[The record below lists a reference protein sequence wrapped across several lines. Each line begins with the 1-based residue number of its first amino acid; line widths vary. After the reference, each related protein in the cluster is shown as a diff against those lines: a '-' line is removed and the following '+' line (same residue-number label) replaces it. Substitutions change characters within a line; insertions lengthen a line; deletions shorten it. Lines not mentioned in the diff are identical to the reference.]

1 MDKRWPP
8 LALMAG
14 SALLAAGCGAAPAA
28 APAQQ
33 PPTQS
38 PSSQQPPSASS
49 SPAGSAS
56 SASSSVSA
64 TVAPSLALTMV
75 GWDYTLDS
83 PALWVQATNN
93 LSSPV
98 ATLRVKATFVNP
110 ATNEVLGT
118 DTEYLAGS
126 DIGGGSGTLQPGQSS
141 VPVEVSLLG
150 TSSLG
155 PPVPVTAAVQWS
167 WHNFGGWHTWKT
179 VSIPGGPPPGP
190 FTNGQVSALP
200 TPAQNVLN
208 FVPGSAVSSIAA
220 DVMLVTGHNH
230 HLAGSTFVGTVA
242 EAASS
247 NGNVDVTWS
256 VPLGAAAS
264 GSSVFTGNPV
274 VFQFSITSGGS
285 TLQSLN
291 ANAQN
296 LVYAAGG

>member
-8 LALMAG
+8 LALIAG
-14 SALLAAGCGAAPAA
+14 SAIIAAGCGAAPAA

-33 PPTQS
+33 PSQS
-38 PSSQQPPSASS
+38 PSSYQTPSNSS
-49 SPAGSAS
+49 SPAGATS
-56 SASSSVSA
+56 SASSSGDA
-64 TVAPSLALTMV
+64 TVAPSLALTMA
-75 GWDYTLDS
+75 GWDYTSDS

-98 ATLRVKATFVNP
+98 KTLRVKATFVNP

-118 DTEYLAGS
+118 DTEYLAGEGF
-126 DIGGGSGTLQPGQSS
+126 GGGTGTLEPGQSS

-150 TSSLG
+150 ASSLG
-155 PPVPVTAAVQWS
+155 NPVPVTAAVQWS
-167 WHNFGGWHTWKT
+167 WHNVGGWHTWKT

-190 FTNGQVSALP
+190 FTNGQVSTLP
-200 TPAQNVLN
+200 APAQNVLS

-220 DVMLVTGHNH
+220 DVMLLTGHSH
-230 HLAGSTFVGTVA
+230 HLTGSTFVGTVT
-242 EAASS
+242 EAGLA
-247 NGNVDVTWS
+247 NGNVAVTWS

-264 GSSVFTGNPV
+264 GTSSVLSGNPV
-274 VFQFSITSGGS
+274 VFQFSITSGGN
-285 TLQSLN
+285 TLSSLN